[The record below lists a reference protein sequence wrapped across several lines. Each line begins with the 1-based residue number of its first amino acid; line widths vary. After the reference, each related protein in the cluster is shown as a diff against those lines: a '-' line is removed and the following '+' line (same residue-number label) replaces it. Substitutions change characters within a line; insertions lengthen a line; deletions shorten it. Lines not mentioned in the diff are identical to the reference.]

1 MESWDVR
8 SLEVEPHHP
17 QVLHT
22 DAHSR
27 AIVIDLPEG
36 ELLQSHQTHES
47 SWLLV
52 ADGEVEVE
60 SHGETTTAGPG
71 FLAHFDESER
81 REVRARSHA
90 RVVMILAPWPG
101 EGHPSRRD

>member
-17 QVLHT
+17 QILRSN
-22 DAHSR
+22 DHSR
-27 AIVIDLPEG
+27 AIAIDLPEG
-36 ELLQSHQTHES
+36 ERLQEHQTHES
-47 SWLLV
+47 AWLLV

-60 SHGETTTAGPG
+60 HQGKTTTAGPG
-71 FLAHFDESER
+71 FLAHFEEAER

-90 RVVMILAPWPG
+90 RVVMILEPWPG
-101 EGHPSRRD
+101 EGHPRRRQ

>member
-8 SLEVEPHHP
+8 SLQVEPHHP

-27 AIVIDLPEG
+27 AITIDLPEG
-36 ELLQSHQTHES
+36 ESLQDHQTHES
-47 SWLLV
+47 AWLLV
-52 ADGEVEVE
+52 ADGEVEVDGG
-60 SHGETTTAGPG
+60 GETTSAGPG
-71 FLAHFDESER
+71 FLAHFGENER

-90 RVVMILAPWPG
+90 RVVMILTPWPG
-101 EGHPSRRD
+101 EGHPSHRG